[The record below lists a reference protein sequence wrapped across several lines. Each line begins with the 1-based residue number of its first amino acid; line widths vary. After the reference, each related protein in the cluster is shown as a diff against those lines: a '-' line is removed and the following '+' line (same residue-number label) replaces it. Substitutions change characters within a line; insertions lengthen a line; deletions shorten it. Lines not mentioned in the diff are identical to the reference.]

1 MNKKTISKSAQFRA
15 MKTMNELKASPMLY
29 LSGGSKELFHS
40 NFLYWLGVNYRD
52 SFQELMTKMCCINAP
67 WPEGWKVRREYR
79 HLDLC
84 ITYEKDTGKMRSGKP
99 VVEECAFIIVENKV
113 KSLPELIQLRRYK
126 QVFAGKDDGCSYV
139 VLSLTKEFPGS
150 KYLKENTCWQFHHYD
165 ELAQMI
171 RDCCPD
177 SIICQEHRPYI
188 RDYCQYVSNLSMMA
202 EEWRID
208 KHEPFLSQC
217 DDLRELRLNDIY
229 EKVRYAQVA
238 MMLAD
243 KLRTVL
249 VENTEEERVVLG
261 MSNTDV
267 ILRRGRED
275 ADEILSFY
283 GCPEAKP
290 FGQVFIGSGMTHA
303 VGLVEAKVK
312 VSDDCCLVVQ
322 VQGNRYCHA
331 IECRGITNKLG
342 GLSDFQEEF
351 LSFKQGGLKD
361 TDVTC
366 NDICRYK
373 TDFVYKWQKIQP
385 SLTVG
390 NIVDAMCNDILLIQ
404 KFK

>member
-1 MNKKTISKSAQFRA
+1 
-15 MKTMNELKASPMLY
+15 MLY
-29 LSGGSKELFHS
+29 LSGGLKELFHS

-113 KSLPELIQLRRYK
+113 KSLPELTQLRRYE
-126 QVFAGKDDGCSYV
+126 QAFINHDSGCTYV
-139 VLSLTKEFPGS
+139 VLSLVKDFSGH
-150 KYLKENTCWQFHHYD
+150 KYLNENTCWQIHHYD

-208 KHEPFLSQC
+208 EHEPFLSQC

-243 KLRTVL
+243 KLRTVCQGDYL
-249 VENTEEERVVLG
+249 IDDRGKNGTSEFAGEWIKFGSEQFPDWESVLQYLLSKEKEQSLDDLLNEIGRTPLLTYEEELELLKAVQEKGTDSEEMRKLEKANMRIVV
-261 MSNTDV
+261 SVANQ
-267 ILRRGRED
+267 
-275 ADEILSFY
+275 Y
-283 GCPEAKP
+283 
-290 FGQVFIGSGMTHA
+290 Q
-303 VGLVEAKVK
+303 
-312 VSDDCCLVVQ
+312 
-322 VQGNRYCHA
+322 
-331 IECRGITNKLG
+331 
-342 GLSDFQEEF
+342 
-351 LSFKQGGLKD
+351 KQGLTLEELIEAGTEGLRKAAVKYD
-361 TDVTC
+361 LNV
-366 NDICRYK
+366 DIKFIAYAVWWIR
-373 TDFVYKWQKIQP
+373 QSIIQA
-385 SLTVG
+385 LEEKK
-390 NIVDAMCNDILLIQ
+390 Q
-404 KFK
+404 

>member
-1 MNKKTISKSAQFRA
+1 
-15 MKTMNELKASPMLY
+15 MLY

-113 KSLPELIQLRRYK
+113 KSLPELTQLRRYE
-126 QVFAGKDDGCSYV
+126 QAFINHDSGCTYV
-139 VLSLTKEFPGS
+139 VLSLVKDFSGH
-150 KYLKENTCWQFHHYD
+150 KYLNENTCWQIHHYD

-208 KHEPFLSQC
+208 EHEPFLSQC

-322 VQGNRYCHA
+322 VQGNRYCHGF
-331 IECRGITNKLG
+331 ECEGILKSTDR
-342 GLSDFQEEF
+342 LSPDQLRF
-351 LSFKQGGLKD
+351 LNFEGNRLPGKEAKADSRL
-361 TDVTC
+361 
-366 NDICRYK
+366 CRYNAN
-373 TDFVYKWQKIQP
+373 FIYKSQKILP
-385 SLTVG
+385 THTIG
-390 NIVDAMCNDILLIQ
+390 DILNTMIADCQ
-404 KFK
+404 I

>member
-1 MNKKTISKSAQFRA
+1 
-15 MKTMNELKASPMLY
+15 MLY
-29 LSGGSKELFHS
+29 LSGGLKELFHS

-113 KSLPELIQLRRYK
+113 KSLPELTQLRRYE
-126 QVFAGKDDGCSYV
+126 QAFINHDSGCTYV
-139 VLSLTKEFPGS
+139 VLSLVKDFSGH
-150 KYLKENTCWQFHHYD
+150 KYLNENTCWQIHHYD

-208 KHEPFLSQC
+208 EHEPFLSQC

-322 VQGNRYCHA
+322 VQGNRYCHGF
-331 IECRGITNKLG
+331 ECEGILKSTDR
-342 GLSDFQEEF
+342 LSPDQLRF
-351 LSFKQGGLKD
+351 LNFEGNRLPGKEAKADSRL
-361 TDVTC
+361 
-366 NDICRYK
+366 CRYNAN
-373 TDFVYKWQKIQP
+373 FIYKSQKILP
-385 SLTVG
+385 THTIG
-390 NIVDAMCNDILLIQ
+390 DILNTMIADCQ
-404 KFK
+404 I

>member
-1 MNKKTISKSAQFRA
+1 

-84 ITYEKDTGKMRSGKP
+84 VTYEKTTEKQQKGKASGG
-99 VVEECAFIIVENKV
+99 EWAFIVLENKV
-113 KSLPELIQLRRYK
+113 KSLPDLIQLRRYE
-126 QVFAGKDDGCSYV
+126 QVFAGKGNGCSYV

-165 ELAQMI
+165 ELAQLMEE
-171 RDCCPD
+171 CVQD
-177 SIICQEHRPYI
+177 STIKEEHRLYI
-188 RDYCQYVSNLSMMA
+188 RDYCHYACSLSALA
-202 EEWRID
+202 EGWKIKEQTS
-208 KHEPFLSQC
+208 FLSQRS
-217 DDLRELRLNDIY
+217 DLRELRLNDIY
-229 EKVRYAQVA
+229 EKLHYAQIA
-238 MMLAD
+238 TLLAE
-243 KLRTVL
+243 KLKARIV
-249 VENTEEERVVLG
+249 NDSDEERVILG
-261 MSNTDV
+261 MSNIDV
-267 ILRRGRED
+267 ILRQRED
-275 ADEILSFY
+275 ANDILCFY

-331 IECRGITNKLG
+331 IECEGISNKLE
-342 GLSDFQEEF
+342 GLSDFQKDF
-351 LSFKQGGLKD
+351 LYFKQGGLN

-390 NIVDAMCNDILLIQ
+390 NIVDAMCNDILLIR

>member
-1 MNKKTISKSAQFRA
+1 
-15 MKTMNELKASPMLY
+15 MLY

-113 KSLPELIQLRRYK
+113 KSLPELTQLRRYE
-126 QVFAGKDDGCSYV
+126 QAFINHDSGCTYV
-139 VLSLTKEFPGS
+139 VLSLVKDFSGH
-150 KYLKENTCWQFHHYD
+150 KYLNENTCWQIHHYD

-208 KHEPFLSQC
+208 EHEPFLSQC

-249 VENTEEERVVLG
+249 VKNTEEERVVLG

-322 VQGNRYCHA
+322 VQGNRYCHGF
-331 IECRGITNKLG
+331 ECEGILKSTDR
-342 GLSDFQEEF
+342 LSPDQLRF
-351 LSFKQGGLKD
+351 LNFEGNRLPGKEAKADSRL
-361 TDVTC
+361 
-366 NDICRYK
+366 CRYNAN
-373 TDFVYKWQKIQP
+373 FIYKSQKILP
-385 SLTVG
+385 THTIG
-390 NIVDAMCNDILLIQ
+390 DILNTMIADCQ
-404 KFK
+404 I

>member
-1 MNKKTISKSAQFRA
+1 

-40 NFLYWLGVNYRD
+40 NFLYWLGTNYRVV
-52 SFQELMTKMCCINAP
+52 FQELMSKLCRINSS
-67 WPEGWKVRREYR
+67 WPEGWTIRREYR
-79 HLDLC
+79 HMDLC

-113 KSLPELIQLRRYK
+113 KSLPELTQLRRYE
-126 QVFAGKDDGCSYV
+126 QAFINHDSGCTYV
-139 VLSLTKEFPGS
+139 VLSLVKDFSGH
-150 KYLKENTCWQFHHYD
+150 KYLNENTCWQIHHYD

-208 KHEPFLSQC
+208 EHEPFLSQC

-249 VENTEEERVVLG
+249 VKNTEEERVVLG

-290 FGQVFIGSGMTHA
+290 FGQVFISSGMSHG
-303 VGLVEAKVK
+303 VGLVEAKIK
-312 VSDDCCLVVQ
+312 ITEDCCLVIQ
-322 VQGNRYCHA
+322 VQGNHYCHA
-331 IECRGITNKLG
+331 IERENIFEKTGKLSMLQLMFMNFG
-342 GLSDFQEEF
+342 F
-351 LSFKQGGLKD
+351 GGLKERLAEAD
-361 TDVTC
+361 SE
-366 NDICRYK
+366 ICHYK
-373 TDFVYKWQKIQP
+373 TGFVYRWQKVLP
-385 SLTVG
+385 SHTVAD
-390 NIVDAMCNDILLIQ
+390 IIDAMSTDIIEIMYQ
-404 KFK
+404 RGSV